1 MKSKGNVRDV
11 SLFCSYSRQ
20 WFFFLSSRWRW
31 WMMIHSMAGSAS
43 LFTFVGVRFVPFL
56 FFFLGFRRR
65 QRFVGRRKKIARRKK
80 KKKKKRR
87 KNGVPIHSLAFV
99 ELLAPFGSKYFEK
112 LFLFF
117 FFEFGLRRWFG
128 SFFFVRACDV
138 CWARRPFECKC
149 VFVPTPRRTVFFVLL
164 FFYLFFLIFFLTSE
178 LFFCFCFC
186 FFSDRRHGKSR
197 WRHSWRLAACTG
209 FYRVFNGVDGKNIC
223 GLFPF
228 AWLLLRVLHGFLH
241 SKMCTVFVS
250 GI

>member
-1 MKSKGNVRDV
+1 MFPFSVLIRG
-11 SLFCSYSRQ
+11 SG
-20 WFFFLSSRWRW
+20 FFFLSSRWRW

-128 SFFFVRACDV
+128 SFFLC
-138 CWARRPFECKC
+138 ARVTC
-149 VFVPTPRRTVFFVLL
+149 VERVGHSNANASLSQHLAGRFF
-164 FFYLFFLIFFLTSE
+164 
-178 LFFCFCFC
+178 LFFCSFI
-186 FFSDRRHGKSR
+186 FF
-197 WRHSWRLAACTG
+197 
-209 FYRVFNGVDGKNIC
+209 F
-223 GLFPF
+223 
-228 AWLLLRVLHGFLH
+228 
-241 SKMCTVFVS
+241 
-250 GI
+250 